1 MWCQNPE
8 LSQDEKLT
16 TELREYVLDQD
27 CWLWNH
33 GCRGVSFNWLLHFRS
48 YLGNVLSA
56 PLKILGLRE
65 IITYL
70 YNLST
75 QENEAE
81 GLWVWGY
88 PGLHIKMKKLDSV
101 RNRVKVG
108 PWTSGIVEHSKLNWK
123 GSWLRKQA
131 LKDDLWPSGM
141 CGIFTEH
148 WKSHCSETFQETNS
162 VFPGWVVSAWVCVWG
177 GMGSKGKVATTPG
190 SSPFWLPRLFH
201 MSIYEVSPR
210 LRRAQGVPTPHGWQM
225 SSFCVIDLS
234 VKSHLGRIPRRD
246 GPLGSFIRQQNLSF
260 W

>member
-81 GLWVWGY
+81 GLRVWGY

-108 PWTSGIVEHSKLNWK
+108 PWTSGPPQELLNTQSWTGRVLDWESRPWKMTCGHQECVESSQNTERATVLRHFRRQTVCSLGGLYLPGCVCGEEWDLRGKL
-123 GSWLRKQA
+123 LPPQA
-131 LKDDLWPSGM
+131 AALSDSPGCFTCPSM
-141 CGIFTEH
+141 
-148 WKSHCSETFQETNS
+148 KSAHAWGEQKVC
-162 VFPGWVVSAWVCVWG
+162 PLHMGDKCLVS
-177 GMGSKGKVATTPG
+177 
-190 SSPFWLPRLFH
+190 
-201 MSIYEVSPR
+201 
-210 LRRAQGVPTPHGWQM
+210 
-225 SSFCVIDLS
+225 LS
-234 VKSHLGRIPRRD
+234 LT
-246 GPLGSFIRQQNLSF
+246 
-260 W
+260 